1 MKRKTVQTKYDVP
14 VRRAFRW
21 ASEQQSCSAEASMI
35 VRIPAPWLTKEIIF
49 VCTVFLSFT
58 LRMTCER
65 TLIHAQF
72 TLWTAPQNLPIYV
85 MELLVIRWTP
95 MREWQKPIY
104 ILKVIF
110 NKLYMSFWLSFYIFS
125 NVRKALFYRLYG
137 HFAFVVNL
145 TYLGLSSYI
154 FAINRG

>member
-58 LRMTCER
+58 LWMTCER
-65 TLIHAQF
+65 TFIHAQSTLWIAPQNLQF
-72 TLWTAPQNLPIYV
+72 TLWDSRLWKNRCQLLFFFTQLFVYGLCVTIRSAFLYNVINLLNPGDRF
-85 MELLVIRWTP
+85 L
-95 MREWQKPIY
+95 
-104 ILKVIF
+104 
-110 NKLYMSFWLSFYIFS
+110 
-125 NVRKALFYRLYG
+125 
-137 HFAFVVNL
+137 
-145 TYLGLSSYI
+145 
-154 FAINRG
+154 

>member
-1 MKRKTVQTKYDVP
+1 MSQILWCFLRGWRGIYKCPLTSRDFICNDKKNGTDKYDVP

-21 ASEQQSCSAEASMI
+21 ASEQKFCEAELHEI
-35 VRIPAPWLTKEIIF
+35 FRIPAPWLTKEIIF

-58 LRMTCER
+58 LWMPCER

-95 MREWQKPIY
+95 MREWQKSIY
-104 ILKVIF
+104 ILKV
-110 NKLYMSFWLSFYIFS
+110 N
-125 NVRKALFYRLYG
+125 
-137 HFAFVVNL
+137 
-145 TYLGLSSYI
+145 
-154 FAINRG
+154 

>member
-1 MKRKTVQTKYDVP
+1 MSQILWCFLRGWRGMYKCPLTSRDFICNEKEKRY
-14 VRRAFRW
+14 RRNMMFLFARHSAGLLSKNFVKQRLHKIFRT
-21 ASEQQSCSAEASMI
+21 
-35 VRIPAPWLTKEIIF
+35 PAPWLTKEIIF

-58 LRMTCER
+58 LWMTCER

-104 ILKVIF
+104 ILKVI
-110 NKLYMSFWLSFYIFS
+110 
-125 NVRKALFYRLYG
+125 
-137 HFAFVVNL
+137 
-145 TYLGLSSYI
+145 
-154 FAINRG
+154 